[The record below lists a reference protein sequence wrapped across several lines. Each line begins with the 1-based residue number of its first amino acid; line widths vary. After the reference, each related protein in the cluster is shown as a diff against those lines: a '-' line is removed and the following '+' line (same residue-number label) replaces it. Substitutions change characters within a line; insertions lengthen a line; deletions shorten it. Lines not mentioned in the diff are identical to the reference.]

1 MTSSTRI
8 PRARTGRALVEL
20 LVASLILCVATSASL
35 RLMQATATF
44 ADRVV
49 RTSVARDLT
58 RDAAE
63 NVQANACAASSG
75 QEARR
80 RTLADWQRTDQ
91 GAVVTLNVIVTLVP
105 HPFELQAPSALH
117 AMVAGWCT

>member
-1 MTSSTRI
+1 MTSSTVI
-8 PRARTGRALVEL
+8 SRARKGRALVEL

-35 RLMQATATF
+35 RLLQATATF

-63 NVQANACAASSG
+63 KVQANPCTASNG
-75 QEARR
+75 QETRR
-80 RTLADWQRTDQ
+80 RTLADWQRADQ
-91 GAVVTLNVIVTLVP
+91 GAVVTLNVVVTLVP
-105 HPFELQAPSALH
+105 HPFELQAPRTMH
-117 AMVAGWCT
+117 AIVAGWCD